1 MYDSPPKDGSNS
13 GFTQRCSTQNATPN
27 SHKVRELLQ
36 SGQREHPEH
45 AGQIDF
51 AVNQTDELN
60 MRYKSRT
67 SQKDDGLDAVE
78 SSDEP

>member
-1 MYDSPPKDGSNS
+1 M
-13 GFTQRCSTQNATPN
+13 
-27 SHKVRELLQ
+27 Q